1 MALTT
6 SRSDVV
12 VLPLRGRPPARQVLA
27 VVPEGR
33 RDALV
38 DHFVEA
44 LRTSARALAGG
55 PGLAAVA

>member
-1 MALTT
+1 
-6 SRSDVV
+6 VV

-27 VVPEGR
+27 VVREGE

-55 PGLAAVA
+55 HGLAAAA